1 MPTSLYQYSKL
12 GKDLNKV
19 FRNMSLK
26 SVVEKSFFD
35 NKINTDSRNR
45 LEQNHQVI
53 DIYKQDPISQNI
65 IW

>member
-1 MPTSLYQYSKL
+1 MYQYSKL

-35 NKINTDSRNR
+35 QKANLEVRNR
-45 LEQNHQVI
+45 LEHNNQVI
-53 DIYKQDPISQNI
+53 NIYKQDPIDQNI